1 MVRFVPVRFAHSWR
15 LRRRGRP
22 TLATPLAALAAI
34 SLLAL
39 ATLRCGKAPG
49 AGGGAEA
56 AAAKRT
62 SAEGFAV
69 GLLLPE
75 SKTARYE
82 AFDRPLIE
90 KGIKADCPSCTL
102 LYLNAQQDA
111 AKQLSQADSL
121 LSQGVQVLILD
132 AVDAKAAGAIVTKA
146 EEQGVPVV
154 AYDRFAAGPVDYFV
168 TFDNVKVGEEQG
180 AALLRALEP
189 GGDLERGPI
198 IMVNGSPTDPNA
210 AEFKRGAHTALD
222 GKVRIGYEVDTP
234 DWSPDKAQQEVEQA
248 LTKLGAQSVIGVYAA
263 NDGLASGAIAA
274 LKGHGVEPLPPVTG
288 QDAELAAI
296 QRILAGDQHMTIYK
310 PYASEA
316 ATAAKMALAA
326 AEGKPYA
333 GEHAT
338 VMRTNSSGH
347 QVPSVLLPVVAV
359 TSDNVKDTVVADGIY
374 SAADLCTP
382 SFAEACKAAGL
393 QPPGP

>member
-1 MVRFVPVRFAHSWR
+1 MTSSIGRSIAFAAALSMPV
-15 LRRRGRP
+15 
-22 TLATPLAALAAI
+22 LAAVG
-34 SLLAL
+34 
-39 ATLRCGKAPG
+39 CGKAPG
-49 AGGGAEA
+49 GGGAA
-56 AAAKRT
+56 ARRT
-62 SAEGFAV
+62 LEEGFAV

-90 KGIKADCPSCTL
+90 KQVKAGCPRCSV

-111 AKQLSQADSL
+111 AKQLAQADSL

-132 AVDAKAAGAIVTKA
+132 SVDAKAAGAIVTKA

-154 AYDRFAAGPVDYFV
+154 AYDRFASGPVDAFV

-180 AALLRALEP
+180 RALLRALEA
-189 GGDLERGPI
+189 GGDPRRGSI

-210 AEFKRGAHTALD
+210 AEFKQGAHNVLD
-222 GKVRIGYEVDTP
+222 GKVTVGFEIDTP

-248 LTKLGAQSVIGVYAA
+248 LTKLGAGTVIGVYAA
-263 NDGLASGAIAA
+263 NDGLGSGAIAA

-316 ATAAKMALAA
+316 EAAARMALAVA
-326 AEGKPYA
+326 QGQPYP
-333 GEHAT
+333 GT
-338 VMRTNSSGH
+338 VPRTNASGH
-347 QVPSVLLPVVAV
+347 QVPSLLLPVVAV
-359 TSDNVKDTVVADGIY
+359 TRDNVAATIVADGVY
-374 SAADLCTP
+374 SAAEICTP
-382 SFAEACKAAGL
+382 AFQTACAQAGIST
-393 QPPGP
+393 P